1 MVVMNLMTWLLLVG
15 VAIQLLAGLA
25 PARRLDA
32 AAFDRDRAVK
42 WENARSQSKASASV
56 KRQKPAAPRVF
67 LLDAEQLQAVKERL
81 GRNDQSLAPAL
92 AKLER
97 DAQEALTAGPFSVVS
112 KDVTPPSGDKRDY
125 MSQAPYWWPDPARPD
140 GLPYIRRD
148 GERNPE
154 INKITDHRVMDQMVA
169 AVETLALAY
178 YMKGDDA
185 HAEKAARLLRAWFL
199 EPATRMNPN
208 LEYAQG
214 IPGVNTGRG
223 IGLIETRGLTRVVDA
238 VGLLAGAKAWTET
251 DQHGLQDWF
260 DRFLRWM
267 LESKHGREEAAAKN
281 NHGTYYDLQ
290 VVSFALFLEKRELAT
305 NTLKTARQKRIAA
318 QIEPDGRQ
326 PLELAR
332 TRAWSYSVGNLDGLM
347 QLARLGENVRLDLW
361 NYQTNDGRSIRRAFD
376 FLLPFALTDKKWP
389 YQQLGDWPPEM
400 LFPLIRRA
408 AAKIENPS
416 YKSLLSKIPATG
428 AEDRGNLLQAT
439 TSGQQPAREQW
450 GAPAVTVTHASG
462 RWTIAGKKNR
472 ATLNETDL
480 SLDIQA
486 GNTRWTM
493 LPSMAGDMIVKCEG
507 SAVPLRLAAAQKISV
522 VPFETGFR

>member
-1 MVVMNLMTWLLLVG
+1 MVEILLTAAGGEGASIIFLSTEVVMNLMTWLLLLG
-15 VAIQLLAGLA
+15 GAIPLLAGLA

-32 AAFDRDRAVK
+32 AAFDRDLALNWK
-42 WENARSQSKASASV
+42 NAKSQSKAQASV
-56 KRQKPAAPRVF
+56 KPQKHAAPRVF
-67 LLDAEQLQAVKERL
+67 LLDAEQLQAVNERL
-81 GRNDQSLAPAL
+81 GQSDQSLAPAL
-92 AKLER
+92 AKLEH
-97 DAQEALTAGPFSVVS
+97 DAQQALTAGPFSVVS
-112 KDVTPPSGDKRDY
+112 KGVTPPSGDKRDY

-178 YMKGDDA
+178 YLKGDEA
-185 HAEKAARLLRAWFL
+185 YAEKATRLLRAWFF

-251 DQHGLQDWF
+251 DQRGLQDWF
-260 DRFLRWM
+260 DMFLRWM

-290 VVSFALFLEKRELAT
+290 VVSFALFIGKRELAT

-347 QLARLGENVRLDLW
+347 SLARLGRSAGVDLW
-361 NYQTNDGRSIRRAFD
+361 NYRTADGRGIRKALD
-376 FLLPFALTDKKWP
+376 YLTPFALGEQKWT
-389 YQQLGDWPPEM
+389 YQQLGEWPPQT
-400 LFPLIRRA
+400 LFPLLRQAAIRYPDQQYHA
-408 AAKIENPS
+408 
-416 YKSLLSKIPATG
+416 LLSKLPKV
-428 AEDRGNLLQAT
+428 
-439 TSGQQPAREQW
+439 S
-450 GAPAVTVTHASG
+450 
-462 RWTIAGKKNR
+462 
-472 ATLNETDL
+472 ETDRSHL
-480 SLDIQA
+480 L
-486 GNTRWTM
+486 
-493 LPSMAGDMIVKCEG
+493 LPQITEKKPGQKGD
-507 SAVPLRLAAAQKISV
+507 
-522 VPFETGFR
+522 